1 MTIEQLIKEAA
12 IEAIKTASKSAYL
25 EGIRDG
31 RQEAELLVKNQND
44 WVLFKELPDHTG
56 RSLSYLKNRKNEANA
71 PKPSH
76 IQRGTSFSIAKIDII
91 TPLCTIYNL
100 VHNSTHRSPHHT
112 LAWAS

>member
-25 EGIRDG
+25 EGIKDG
-31 RQEAELLVKNQND
+31 RKAVELLVQSQND

-71 PKPSH
+71 PKPSLAGLH
-76 IQRGTSFSIAKIDII
+76 SISQWQAF
-91 TPLCTIYNL
+91 LGQ
-100 VHNSTHRSPHHT
+100 ST
-112 LAWAS
+112 LKVAS